1 VAQQSVV
8 AARDEPGRVE
18 TAPLRGSRRRWLR
31 EIANSWRQGKGF
43 RAISRSSGKGQS
55 GPRSACGCRKSAP
68 LLEID
73 RERNIATKLQKEMDE
88 ATRRSD
94 RKDADHC
101 GAFKK
106 MQAQLGDVRHQTGVL
121 LGRLDAVQAEN
132 MRLQAEMLTLRE
144 AETRARETRTSV
156 ASAGIRKTPRPTRS
170 SRAVPTAKPATRR
183 RKSE

>member
-1 VAQQSVV
+1 ME
-8 AARDEPGRVE
+8 AREGFSGDLAKQREGAERAEERLRVSE
-18 TAPLRGSRRRWLR
+18 
-31 EIANSWRQGKGF
+31 K
-43 RAISRSSGKGQS
+43 RA
-55 GPRSACGCRKSAP
+55 

-88 ATRRSD
+88 AARRSD

-106 MQAQLGDVRHQTGVL
+106 VQPQLGDVRHQTGVL

-132 MRLQAEMLTLRE
+132 MRLQAEILTLRE

-156 ASAGIRKTPRPTRS
+156 ASAGIRKTPHPTRS